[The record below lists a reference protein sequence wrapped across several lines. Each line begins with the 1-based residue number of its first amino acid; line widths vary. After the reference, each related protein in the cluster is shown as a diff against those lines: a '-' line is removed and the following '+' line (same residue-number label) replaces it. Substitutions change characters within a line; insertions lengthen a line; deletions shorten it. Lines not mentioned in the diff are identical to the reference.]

1 MTELLDIM
9 TTKDYDD
16 LRTDIQEVKS
26 EVGELRSDIAVIKQ
40 AVENLDQDIRH
51 GGLVARV
58 AVIEQTL
65 HEHRILAA
73 GVSSR
78 ESRMSLLEQ
87 SVKQLQEAARAERAA
102 RAKLQYWLAG
112 TIVTSLCTLAGIL
125 LK

>member
-65 HEHRILAA
+65 QEHRLLAT
-73 GVSSR
+73 GVAVR

-87 SVKQLQEAARAERAA
+87 TVKQLQEAAKAERAA

-112 TIVTSLCTLAGIL
+112 AVVTSLCTLASIL
-125 LK
+125 LR